1 MRLAVKPFILIHRGS
16 KPPQHIFMDFLI
28 KLLQVILSLSILVVL
43 HEGGH
48 FLPAK
53 WFKTRVEKFYLF
65 FNPGFELF
73 KKKIGETEYGIGWL
87 PFGGYVKIA
96 GMIDESFDKEQMQGE
111 PQPWEFRSKPAWQ
124 RFIIMVGGVTVN
136 LILGVLLFIMIY
148 GVYGVTY
155 IDNASVTN
163 GIYVDSIGYDIG
175 LRTGDKVLKYGDT
188 EFTKFSPGAV
198 ISAIVIDSEDNIT
211 VERDGKKLVIPV
223 DPKFTAVLSGQKMK
237 SSVFFEARTPYEVS
251 SVSKARKILG
261 LVSKGEDGPAAKA
274 GIEPGD
280 KIISLNNQEIQYYD
294 QTMDIVRTHRNQ
306 EIPITVL
313 RNGQVLQKM
322 ITPDENGM
330 LGVRR
335 EATSKYFET
344 KTQDYTWA
352 EAIPAG
358 WDKATGFLAGQG
370 KAFKKMFTG
379 EIKAKDSL
387 GSIISIGNLFPS
399 SWNWRSFWNL
409 TAMLSLILG
418 VMNLLPIPALD
429 GGYIVFLLWE
439 MISGRKVSDR
449 TMEIANTIGFFLLI
463 GLMIFALG
471 LDISRL
477 F

>member
-1 MRLAVKPFILIHRGS
+1 
-16 KPPQHIFMDFLI
+16 MDILI

-73 KKKIGETEYGIGWL
+73 KKKIGETEYGLGWL

-136 LILGVLLFIMIY
+136 LILGVFLFMMIY
-148 GVYGVTY
+148 GVYGEKY
-155 IDNASVTN
+155 IPAESVTT
-163 GIYVDSIGYDIG
+163 GIYVDTLGYNMG
-175 LRTGDKVLKYGDT
+175 LRTGDKILKYGDNDF
-188 EFTKFSPGAV
+188 EKFEPGAV
-198 ISAIVIDSEDNIT
+198 ISGIVLNGDKTIT
-211 VERDGKKLVIPV
+211 VERDRKEVVVPI
-223 DPKFTAVLSGQKMK
+223 DPKYTAILSSQKMK
-237 SSVFFEARTPYEVS
+237 SIVFFDARTPYEVGQ
-251 SVSKARKILG
+251 VRKAGKTLG
-261 LVSKGEDGPAAKA
+261 LFKKGEDGPAFKA
-274 GIEPGD
+274 GLEAGD
-280 KIISLNNQEIQYYD
+280 KIVTLNNQPITYYD
-294 QTMDIVRTHRNQ
+294 QAIEITRKNAGQ
-306 EIPITVL
+306 EIPISIKRGDKILNKT
-313 RNGQVLQKM
+313 
-322 ITPDENGM
+322 ITPTEEGR
-330 LGVRR
+330 LGVYRK
-335 EATSKYFET
+335 TMSNYFDV
-344 KTQDYTWA
+344 KTQDYTWG

-358 WDKATGFLAGQG
+358 WNKAVNFLTGQG

-387 GSIISIGNLFPS
+387 GSIISIGNLFPGT
-399 SWNWRSFWNL
+399 WDWRAFWNL

-418 VMNLLPIPALD
+418 IMNLLPIPALD
-429 GGYIVFLLWE
+429 GGYIMFLIWE
-439 MISGRKVSDR
+439 MISGRKVSDK

-463 GLMIFALG
+463 ALMIFALG
-471 LDISRL
+471 LDVSRL